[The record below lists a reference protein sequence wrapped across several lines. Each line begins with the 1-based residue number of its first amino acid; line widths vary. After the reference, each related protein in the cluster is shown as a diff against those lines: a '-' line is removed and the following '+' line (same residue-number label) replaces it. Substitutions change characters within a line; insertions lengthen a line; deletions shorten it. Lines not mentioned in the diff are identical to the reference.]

1 MIKERI
7 FLLQKRTAKQ
17 ENAVLSQVLQQKKYM
32 QIIRQSRKCHIF
44 VKIIDKTVGVYVT
57 VSIKGHNQRE
67 AIHLP
72 KRFQWVNISVQSVN
86 DSLLDQTD

>member
-7 FLLQKRTAKQ
+7 FLLQKRAVKQ

-44 VKIIDKTVGVYVT
+44 VRILTKLGFFYVT
-57 VSIKGHNQRE
+57 TSIKGHNQRE

-86 DSLLDQTD
+86 DSLQDQTV

>member
-7 FLLQKRTAKQ
+7 FLLQ
-17 ENAVLSQVLQQKKYM
+17 NAVLSQVLQQKKYM

-44 VKIIDKTVGVYVT
+44 VRNIDKTVGFYVT
-57 VSIKGHNQRE
+57 TSIKGHNQRE

-86 DSLLDQTD
+86 DSLQGQTV

>member
-17 ENAVLSQVLQQKKYM
+17 ENAILSQALLQKKCM

-44 VKIIDKTVGVYVT
+44 VRNIDKTVDLYVT
-57 VSIKGHNQRE
+57 TSIKGHNQRE
-67 AIHLP
+67 VIHLP
-72 KRFQWVNISVQSVN
+72 NRFQWVNISVQIMN
-86 DSLLDQTD
+86 NSLQDQTV

>member
-7 FLLQKRTAKQ
+7 FLLQKRATKQ
-17 ENAVLSQVLQQKKYM
+17 ENTVLSQVLQQKKYM

-44 VKIIDKTVGVYVT
+44 VRNIDKTMGFYIT
-57 VSIKGHNQRE
+57 TSIKGHNQRE

-72 KRFQWVNISVQSVN
+72 KRFQLVSISVQ
-86 DSLLDQTD
+86 

>member
-7 FLLQKRTAKQ
+7 FLLQKRAVKQ
-17 ENAVLSQVLQQKKYM
+17 ENAVLSQVLQKKYM

-44 VKIIDKTVGVYVT
+44 VRNIDKTVGFFYVT
-57 VSIKGHNQRE
+57 TSIKGHNQRE

-86 DSLLDQTD
+86 DSLQDQTV

>member
-17 ENAVLSQVLQQKKYM
+17 ENVVLSQKKYM

-44 VKIIDKTVGVYVT
+44 VRNIDNTVDLYVT
-57 VSIKGHNQRE
+57 TSIKGHNQRE
-67 AIHLP
+67 PIHLP
-72 KRFQWVNISVQSVN
+72 KQFQWVNISVQSVN
-86 DSLLDQTD
+86 DSLQDQTV